1 MIGAFR
7 VKFGFFMFGQRSN
20 MKTIIAGNF
29 KANLT
34 RKQVM
39 TYTQGL
45 EKFLESQ
52 CGDSIENHKLQVDIF
67 PSHTALLDNTFAYFH
82 IGTQNGYFA
91 ASGGFTGEIGL
102 LQLQEFGIN
111 RILIGHSER
120 RNLLGEDSEC
130 IAKKF
135 RFYAEAG
142 FEIYY
147 CIGEDLHTR
156 QKGEGALK
164 DFLHAQLASIDVSYS
179 KLIVAYEPIW
189 AIGTGVS
196 ASMEQIEET
205 HSILAQMTQAP
216 LLYGGSVNA
225 DNAGEI
231 LKIQN
236 VNGVLVGSASL
247 EVDSFAKI
255 IQAAL

>member
-1 MIGAFR
+1 
-7 VKFGFFMFGQRSN
+7 

-34 RKQVM
+34 RKQVAA
-39 TYTQGL
+39 YTQGL

-52 CGDSIENHKLQVDIF
+52 CADSIKNHKLQVDIF
-67 PSHTALLDNTFAYFH
+67 PSYTALLEDNFKHFH

-91 ASGGFTGEIGL
+91 LSGGFTGEIGL
-102 LQLQEFGIN
+102 LQLQEFEIH

-120 RNLLGEDSEC
+120 RNLLGENSEC

-135 RFYAEAG
+135 RFYAQAG

-147 CIGEDLHTR
+147 CIGEDLQTR
-156 QKGEGALK
+156 EKGEEALK
-164 DFLHAQLASIDVSYS
+164 NFLNAQLANIDVSYP

-196 ASMEQIEET
+196 AKAEQIAKT
-205 HSILAQMTQAP
+205 HKILAEMTEAP

-231 LKIQN
+231 LKIPN

-247 EVDSFAKI
+247 EVESFTKI
-255 IQAAL
+255 IQAGYDLGAV

>member
-1 MIGAFR
+1 
-7 VKFGFFMFGQRSN
+7 

-34 RKQVM
+34 RKQVVA
-39 TYTQGL
+39 YTQGL

-52 CGDSIENHKLQVDIF
+52 CADSIKNHKLQVDIF
-67 PSHTALLDNTFAYFH
+67 PSHTALLEDNFKHFH

-91 ASGGFTGEIGL
+91 LSGGFTGEIGL
-102 LQLQEFGIN
+102 LQLQEFGVN
-111 RILIGHSER
+111 RLLIGHSER
-120 RNLLGEDSEC
+120 RNLLGENSEC

-147 CIGEDLHTR
+147 CIGEDLQTR
-156 QKGEGALK
+156 QKGEGALQ
-164 DFLHAQLASIDVSYS
+164 DFLHTQLTSIDVSYP

-196 ASMEQIEET
+196 AKAEQIAKT
-205 HSILAQMTQAP
+205 HKILAEMTEAP

-231 LKIQN
+231 LKIPN

-247 EVDSFAKI
+247 EIESFAKI
-255 IQAAL
+255 IRAGCDLGAV

>member
-1 MIGAFR
+1 
-7 VKFGFFMFGQRSN
+7 

-34 RKQVM
+34 RIQVM
-39 TYTQGL
+39 AYTQGL
-45 EKFLESQ
+45 EQFLQSQ
-52 CGDSIENHKLQVDIF
+52 CADSIKNHALQVDIF
-67 PSHTALLDNTFAYFH
+67 PSHTALLENSFKHFH
-82 IGTQNGYFA
+82 IGAQNAYFA
-91 ASGGFTGEIGL
+91 ESGGFTGEIGL

-120 RNLLGEDSEC
+120 RNLLGENSEC

-147 CIGEDLHTR
+147 CVGEDLQTR
-156 QKGEGALK
+156 QRGEEALQ
-164 DFLHAQLASIDVSYS
+164 DFLHNQLTSIDVSYP

-196 ASMEQIEET
+196 ASMEQITQT
-205 HSILAQMTQAP
+205 HSLLAQMTQAP

-231 LKIQN
+231 LKIPN

-247 EVDSFAKI
+247 EMESFAKI
-255 IQAAL
+255 IQSAL

>member
-1 MIGAFR
+1 
-7 VKFGFFMFGQRSN
+7 

-34 RKQVM
+34 RKQLVA
-39 TYTQGL
+39 YTQGL

-52 CGDSIENHKLQVDIF
+52 CADSIKNHKLQVDIF
-67 PSHTALLDNTFAYFH
+67 PSHTALLDDSFKYFH
-82 IGTQNGYFA
+82 IGTQNAYFA
-91 ASGGFTGEIGL
+91 ESGGFTGEIGL

-120 RNLLGEDSEC
+120 RNLLGESSEC
-130 IAKKF
+130 VSKKF

-164 DFLHAQLASIDVSYS
+164 DFLYNQLASIDVSYP

-196 ASMEQIEET
+196 ASMEQIAQT
-205 HSILAQMTQAP
+205 HNILTQMTQAP

-231 LKIQN
+231 LKISN

-247 EVDSFAKI
+247 EIQSFAKI
-255 IQAAL
+255 IESAL

>member
-1 MIGAFR
+1 
-7 VKFGFFMFGQRSN
+7 

-34 RKQVM
+34 RKQVVA
-39 TYTQGL
+39 YTQGL

-52 CGDSIENHKLQVDIF
+52 RADSIKNHKLQVDIF
-67 PSHTALLDNTFAYFH
+67 PSHTALLENNFKHFH

-91 ASGGFTGEIGL
+91 LSGGFTGEIGL
-102 LQLQEFGIN
+102 LQLQEFGIH

-120 RNLLGEDSEC
+120 RNLFGENGEC

-147 CIGEDLHTR
+147 CIGEDLQTR
-156 QKGEGALK
+156 EKGEEVLK
-164 DFLHAQLASIDVSYS
+164 NFLNAQLANIDVSYP
-179 KLIVAYEPIW
+179 KLIVAYEPSW

-196 ASMEQIEET
+196 AKAEQIAKT
-205 HSILAQMTQAP
+205 HKILAEMTQAP

-231 LKIQN
+231 LKIPN

-247 EVDSFAKI
+247 EVESFTKI
-255 IQAAL
+255 IESAL

>member
-1 MIGAFR
+1 
-7 VKFGFFMFGQRSN
+7 

-34 RKQVM
+34 RREVQDYAQK
-39 TYTQGL
+39 L
-45 EKFLESQ
+45 DEELESLRI
-52 CGDSIENHKLQVDIF
+52 DFARALQVDIF
-67 PSHTALLDNTFAYFH
+67 PSHTALLDDTFKFFH
-82 IGTQNGYFA
+82 IGAQNGYCA
-91 ASGGFTGEIGL
+91 KSGGFTGEIGL

-120 RNLLGEDSEC
+120 RNLMGEDSEC

-147 CIGEDLHTR
+147 CIGEDLATR
-156 QKGEGALK
+156 ERGEGALQ
-164 DFLHAQLASIDVSYS
+164 DFLHHQLESIDCAY
-179 KLIVAYEPIW
+179 KNLIVAYEPIW

-196 ASMEQIEET
+196 ASVEQIGRT
-205 HSILAQMTQAP
+205 HEILSNLTSAP

-225 DNAGEI
+225 TNAGEI
-231 LKIQN
+231 LGIPH

-247 EVDSFAKI
+247 ELASFVSI
-255 IQAAL
+255 IKAGANTIGM